1 MSDPGFALPAPVAAG
16 ASTPAGAPVPG
27 VAVAGGGT
35 CTLSKGLSWALTPPE
50 QTTAKAQA
58 QTTNHALR
66 DDLRGASSQMEGNFM
81 RSYLGMMASLARSAG
96 ALRSVAHTL
105 PSFDGGGL
113 KSVIGTGI
121 QSTLSH
127 SLGGTFPV
135 ETCRLNSAL
144 SAGSKTF
151 RMASIYPFRAW
162 RYNPSTVRL
171 EDVVTQPYDKI
182 SPAMQEAYYQR
193 SPYNLVRIILGLPEL
208 FDAEHGENVY
218 TRAARDFR
226 AWRDQSVLVQ
236 ERDPSIFA
244 YSQRFR
250 VPGTD
255 VVKERRGFIALGKLH
270 EYADQ
275 VVFRHEQTLS
285 KPKSDRLNLLK
296 ATHAHFGQIFML
308 YSDPA
313 GSVERILY
321 DGAGPADAEVT
332 DEYNVLH
339 RVWRVSD
346 PAVIRLLIS
355 TMADKKLIIADGHH
369 RYETALNY
377 SKQHVPASPTRTE
390 HNANELPQPAFPE
403 SAVMMTFV
411 NMDADGLVILPTHR
425 VVHSLSG
432 FDPAAFSGA
441 SEQFFTVEKLPH
453 SSAATYISK
462 LRHEKDTAFVAVTR
476 IGAFLLR
483 SKPDASAAALAAL
496 PENQRQLDLSHL
508 HGIIFDR
515 LLGLD
520 ADKVREQTNLRYLRD
535 AAEAVDQVQRGEA
548 DVTFLTNPVTMEQ
561 LREVAFA
568 GSVMP
573 QKSTDFFPKLLS
585 GLAIYALE

>member
-1 MSDPGFALPAPVAAG
+1 
-16 ASTPAGAPVPG
+16 
-27 VAVAGGGT
+27 
-35 CTLSKGLSWALTPPE
+35 
-50 QTTAKAQA
+50 
-58 QTTNHALR
+58 
-66 DDLRGASSQMEGNFM
+66 
-81 RSYLGMMASLARSAG
+81 MA
-96 ALRSVAHTL
+96 
-105 PSFDGGGL
+105 
-113 KSVIGTGI
+113 I
-121 QSTLSH
+121 
-127 SLGGTFPV
+127 
-135 ETCRLNSAL
+135 
-144 SAGSKTF
+144 
-151 RMASIYPFRAW
+151 IYPFRAW
-162 RYNPSTVRL
+162 RYNPSAVRL

-208 FDAEHGENVY
+208 FDAEGGENVY
-218 TRAARDFR
+218 TRAARDFSS
-226 AWRDQSVLVQ
+226 WRDHSVLVQ

-255 VVKERRGFIALGKLH
+255 DIKERRGFIALGKLH

-296 ATHAHFGQIFML
+296 ATKAHFGQIFML

-313 GSVERILY
+313 GSVEKILY
-321 DGAGPADAEVT
+321 DDAGPADAEVT
-332 DEYNVLH
+332 DEYGVLH
-339 RVWRVSD
+339 RLWRVSD
-346 PAVIRLLIS
+346 PAVIRLLVS

-377 SKQHVPASPTRTE
+377 SKVHAVPPSRSE
-390 HNANELPQPAFPE
+390 HNANSLPQPQFPE
-403 SAVMMTFV
+403 AAVMMTFV

-425 VVHSLSG
+425 VVHSLPG
-432 FDPAAFSGA
+432 FDPVAFA
-441 SEQFFTVEKLPH
+441 EKAEQFFTVEKLPE
-453 SSAATYISK
+453 SSASGYIDT
-462 LRHEKDTAFVAVTR
+462 LRRQTGVAFVAVTR
-476 IGAFLLR
+476 SGSFLLR
-483 SKPDASAAALAAL
+483 SKPEAAATALATL

-508 HGIIFDR
+508 HTLILDR
-515 LLGLD
+515 VLGLD
-520 ADKVREQTNLRYLRD
+520 AEKVREQTNLRYLRD
-535 AAEAVDQVQRGEA
+535 SAEAIDQVQRGEA
-548 DVTFLTNPVTMEQ
+548 DVAFLTNPVSMEQ